1 MKCIKEAAAKTYG
14 RDTKTAKTVAEII
27 NNVIANGDAE
37 IYTLSKKFD
46 GLDLEYIRVPK
57 ETVKA
62 AYDQVDQATIEAMKA
77 AADQI
82 RFYAEKQLACM
93 KELDTETPVPG
104 VRLGHRLVPVDSV
117 GCYVPGGRYPLPSTA
132 LMLAIPAKVAGVKRI
147 AACSPASKVSGT
159 IHPAVLAAMDIAG
172 VDEIYCVGGAQAIA
186 AFTYGTE
193 SIRKVDMICG
203 PGNRFV
209 TEAKRQVIGEVGI
222 DSLAGPSEVLI
233 VADESANPDFTAIDI
248 LAQSEHD
255 PNARATLVTTSPDLA
270 EKTLKRVTEIAAELP
285 TGELALKSWEDN
297 GMLYLADSMDEAIDL
312 ANEMAP
318 EHLEVQVKPEIEQE
332 VSDRLLHYGSL
343 FVGHYTPVTFGD
355 YCSGTNHTLPTMR
368 TARYSNGV
376 WVGTFIKTSFVQH
389 ITEEGCRNLASTAV
403 HMAGTEGLMAHRKSI
418 TIRMEAMDQKKK

>member
-1 MKCIKEAAAKTYG
+1 MKCIKDAVAKTYG
-14 RDTKTAKTVAEII
+14 RDAATTKTVADII
-27 NNVIANGDAE
+27 DNVIANGDAE

-46 GLDLEYIRVPK
+46 GLDLEYIRVPQ
-57 ETVKA
+57 EQVKA
-62 AYDQVDQATIEAMKA
+62 AYDMVDPAVVEAMKA
-77 AADQI
+77 AAAQI
-82 RFYAEKQLACM
+82 CFYAEKQLASM
-93 KELDTETPVPG
+93 QALDTETPIPG

-132 LMLAIPAKVAGVKRI
+132 LMLIIPAKVAGVKRI

-159 IHPAVLAAMDIAG
+159 IHPAALVAMDIAG
-172 VDEIYCVGGAQAIA
+172 ADEIYCVGGAQAIA
-186 AFTYGTE
+186 ALTYGTE
-193 SIRKVDMICG
+193 SIKKVDMICG

-209 TEAKRQVIGEVGI
+209 TEAKRQVLGEVGI

-255 PNARATLVTTSPDLA
+255 PNARATLVTTSMELA
-270 EKTLKRVTEIAAELP
+270 EKTLKRVDEIAKELP

-297 GMLYLADSMDEAIDL
+297 GMLFVAEDMEEAIAL

-332 VSDRLLHYGSL
+332 VSDKLLHYGSL

-389 ITEEGCRNLASTAV
+389 ITEEGCRNMADTAICLAD
-403 HMAGTEGLMAHRKSI
+403 TEGLMAHKKSI
-418 TIRMEAMDQKKK
+418 TIRVEAMDR

>member
-1 MKCIKEAAAKTYG
+1 MKCIKEAKAKTYG
-14 RDTKTAKTVAEII
+14 RDSATTKTVADII
-27 NNVIANGDAE
+27 ENVIAHGDAE

-46 GLDLEYIRVPK
+46 GLDLKYIRVPREAVEAAYGQVEK
-57 ETVKA
+57 ETV
-62 AYDQVDQATIEAMKA
+62 EAMKA
-77 AADQI
+77 AAAQI

-93 KELDTETPVPG
+93 TELDTETPVPG

-159 IHPAVLAAMDIAG
+159 IHPAALVAMDIAG
-172 VDEIYCVGGAQAIA
+172 VDEIYCVGGAQAVA
-186 AFTYGTE
+186 ALTYGTE
-193 SIRKVDMICG
+193 SIKKVDMICG

-255 PNARATLVTTSPDLA
+255 PNARATLVTTSMELA
-270 EKTLKRVTEIAAELP
+270 ERTLERVQEIAGELP
-285 TGELALKSWEDN
+285 TGQLALKSWEDN
-297 GMLYLADSMDEAIDL
+297 GMLYVADSIDEAVAL

-318 EHLEVQVKPEIEQE
+318 EHLEVQVRPEIEKE

-376 WVGTFIKTSFVQH
+376 WAGTFIKTSFVQH
-389 ITEEGCRNLASTAV
+389 ITEEGCRNLAGTAV
-403 HMAGTEGLMAHRKSI
+403 RMAATEGLMAHKKSI
-418 TIRMEAMDQKKK
+418 TIRMDAMKESK

>member
-1 MKCIKEAAAKTYG
+1 MKCIKDAVAKTYG
-14 RDTKTAKTVAEII
+14 RDAATTKTVADII
-27 NNVIANGDAE
+27 DNVIANGDAE

-46 GLDLEYIRVPK
+46 GLDLEYIRVPQ
-57 ETVKA
+57 EQVKA
-62 AYDQVDQATIEAMKA
+62 AYDMVDPAIVEAMKA
-77 AADQI
+77 AAAQI
-82 RFYAEKQLACM
+82 CFYAEKQLASM
-93 KELDTETPVPG
+93 QALDTETPIPG

-132 LMLAIPAKVAGVKRI
+132 LMLIIPAKVAGVKRI

-159 IHPAVLAAMDIAG
+159 IHPAALVAMDIAG
-172 VDEIYCVGGAQAIA
+172 ADEIYCVGGAQAIA
-186 AFTYGTE
+186 ALTYGTE
-193 SIRKVDMICG
+193 SIKKVDMICG

-209 TEAKRQVIGEVGI
+209 TEAKRQVLGEVGI

-255 PNARATLVTTSPDLA
+255 PNARATLVTTSMELA
-270 EKTLKRVTEIAAELP
+270 EKTLKRVDEIAKELP

-297 GMLYLADSMDEAIDL
+297 GMLFVAEDMEEAIAL

-332 VSDRLLHYGSL
+332 VSDKLLHFGSL

-389 ITEEGCRNLASTAV
+389 ITEEGCRNMADTAICLAD
-403 HMAGTEGLMAHRKSI
+403 TEGLMAHKKSI
-418 TIRMEAMDQKKK
+418 TIRVEAMDR

>member
-1 MKCIKEAAAKTYG
+1 MKCIKEATAKTYG
-14 RDTKTAKTVAEII
+14 KDLATINAVAEII
-27 NNVIANGDAE
+27 ENVRIHGDAE
-37 IYTLSKKFD
+37 IYALSKKFD
-46 GLDLEYIRVPK
+46 NLELDAIRVSP
-57 ETVKA
+57 ETVQA
-62 AYDQVDQATIEAMKA
+62 AYEQTNSETIEALKA
-77 AADQI
+77 AAEQI
-82 RFYAEKQLACM
+82 RFYAQKQLSCL
-93 KELDTETPVPG
+93 KELDIDSPVPG

-159 IHPAVLAAMDIAG
+159 IHPAVLVAMDIAG
-172 VDEIYCVGGAQAIA
+172 VDEIYCVGGAQAVA

-193 SIRKVDMICG
+193 SIQKVDLICG

-233 VADESANPDFTAIDI
+233 LADESANPDFTAIDI

-255 PNARATLVTTSPDLA
+255 PNARATLVTTSKELA
-270 EKTLKRVTEIAAELP
+270 EKTLQRVTEIAAELP
-285 TGELALKSWEDN
+285 TGELALQSWKDN
-297 GMLYLADSMDEAIDL
+297 GMLFLADSMEEAIQL

-318 EHLEVQVKPEIEQE
+318 EHLEVQVKPEIEEE
-332 VSDRLLHYGSL
+332 VSKQLLHYGSL

-376 WVGTFIKTSFVQH
+376 WAGTFIKTSFVQH
-389 ITEEGCRNLASTAV
+389 ITKEGCQNLASTAISL
-403 HMAGTEGLMAHRKSI
+403 AGTEGLMAHQKSI
-418 TIRMEAMDQKKK
+418 TIRMDTMKSE

>member
-1 MKCIKEAAAKTYG
+1 MKCIKDAVAKTYG
-14 RDTKTAKTVAEII
+14 RDAATTKTVADII
-27 NNVIANGDAE
+27 DNVIANGDAE

-46 GLDLEYIRVPK
+46 GLDLEYIRVPQ
-57 ETVKA
+57 EQVKA
-62 AYDQVDQATIEAMKA
+62 AYDMVDSAVVEAMKA
-77 AADQI
+77 AAAQI
-82 RFYAEKQLACM
+82 RFYAEKQLASM
-93 KELDTETPVPG
+93 QALDTETPIPG

-132 LMLAIPAKVAGVKRI
+132 LMLIIPAKVAGVKRI

-159 IHPAVLAAMDIAG
+159 IHPAALVAMDIAG
-172 VDEIYCVGGAQAIA
+172 ADEIYCVGGAQAIA
-186 AFTYGTE
+186 ALTYGTE
-193 SIRKVDMICG
+193 SIKKVDMICG

-209 TEAKRQVIGEVGI
+209 TEAKRQVLGEVGI

-255 PNARATLVTTSPDLA
+255 PNARATLVTTSMELA
-270 EKTLKRVTEIAAELP
+270 EKTLKRVDEIAKELP

-297 GMLYLADSMDEAIDL
+297 GMLFVAEDMEEAIAL

-389 ITEEGCRNLASTAV
+389 ITEEGCRNMADTAICLAD
-403 HMAGTEGLMAHRKSI
+403 TEGLMAHKKSI
-418 TIRMEAMDQKKK
+418 TIRVEAMDR

>member
-14 RDTKTAKTVAEII
+14 KDAATTKTVADII
-27 NNVIANGDAE
+27 ENVTANGDAE

-46 GLDLEYIRVPK
+46 GLELEYIRVPK
-57 ETVKA
+57 EVVKA
-62 AYDQVDQATIEAMKA
+62 AYDQVEVQTVEAMKA
-77 AADQI
+77 AAAQI

-93 KELDTETPVPG
+93 TELNTETPIPG
-104 VRLGHRLVPVDSV
+104 VSLGHRLVPVDSV

-132 LMLAIPAKVAGVKRI
+132 LMLAIPARVAGVKRI

-159 IHPAVLAAMDIAG
+159 IHPAVLVAMDIAG
-172 VDEIYCVGGAQAIA
+172 VDEIYCVGGAQAVA
-186 AFTYGTE
+186 ALTYGTE
-193 SIRKVDMICG
+193 SIQKVDMICG

-255 PNARATLVTTSPDLA
+255 PNARATLVTTSMELA
-270 EKTLKRVTEIAAELP
+270 EKTLKRVQEIAAELP
-285 TGELALKSWEDN
+285 TGQLALKSWEDN
-297 GMLYLADSMDEAIDL
+297 GMLFVADSMDEAVAL

-318 EHLEVQVKPEIEQE
+318 EHLEVQVKPELEQE
-332 VSDRLLHYGSL
+332 ISNRLLHYGSL

-376 WVGTFIKTSFVQH
+376 WVGTFIKTSFIQH
-389 ITEEGCRNLASTAV
+389 ITEEGCRNLAGTAIC
-403 HMAGTEGLMAHRKSI
+403 MAGTEGLMAHKKSI
-418 TIRMEAMDQKKK
+418 TIRMDAMKNQ